1 MTTDTTHVDRW
12 LDTPSIDPQENYAKF
27 IIDYFRL
34 PAWKQSAF
42 KGYLMSYKLF
52 CTYESVV
59 YRCTGASRIGDV
71 WLNSDY
77 TAVNGYTL
85 RVNVTDCS
93 NWSSE
98 PSLCEPSYHKYLV
111 MECATA
117 MLDSH
122 RAASLLD
129 GDKLLLKVLEEY
141 SLSLRD
147 FIRCTDLSLIHEV
160 WSRLK

>member
-1 MTTDTTHVDRW
+1 MTTETIHVDHW
-12 LDTPSIDPQENYAKF
+12 LDTPSIDPHENYAKF
-27 IIDYFRL
+27 VIDYFRL

-42 KGYLMSYKLF
+42 EGYVMRYKLF

-71 WLNSDY
+71 WLHSDH
-77 TAVNGYTL
+77 TAVIGYTL

-111 MECATA
+111 MEGATLA
-117 MLDSH
+117 LESH
-122 RAASLLD
+122 RAAFPLKDDESLLEV
-129 GDKLLLKVLEEY
+129 LKDY
-141 SLSLRD
+141 SLSLSD
-147 FIRCTDLSLIHEV
+147 FTECTDISLIHEV
-160 WSRLK
+160 WSHVK